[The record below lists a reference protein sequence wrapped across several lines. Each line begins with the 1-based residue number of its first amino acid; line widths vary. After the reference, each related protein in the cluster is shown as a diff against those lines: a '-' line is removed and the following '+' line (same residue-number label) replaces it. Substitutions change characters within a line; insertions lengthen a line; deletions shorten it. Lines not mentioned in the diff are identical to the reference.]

1 MTSGNSARN
10 TVSIRNQHLSPWN
23 IFSAL
28 LLIPDEATLSMARRV
43 MESFGINVFAASSVL
58 DAERILNNTRLDL
71 AVCDFEMP
79 FAADLSVLQ
88 PSSRWRGL
96 SIGLMPTARLDNSS
110 QKRVQIRIPKPV
122 SVDMLVRSLKASYT
136 KMAQQRIAA
145 YRHTLPVKMVSG
157 TLAHRGWQ
165 RTLQQVSVLNMSETG
180 LCLNAA
186 EPLPHGASIRMNLM
200 LPETP
205 SSLHAS
211 GHVVWSHSSGRA
223 GVAFDG
229 ATGPEMRK
237 LQEQLKMWLPRELG
251 IVARTA

>member
-1 MTSGNSARN
+1 M
-10 TVSIRNQHLSPWN
+10 
-23 IFSAL
+23 
-28 LLIPDEATLSMARRV
+28 
-43 MESFGINVFAASSVL
+43 
-58 DAERILNNTRLDL
+58 
-71 AVCDFEMP
+71 
-79 FAADLSVLQ
+79 
-88 PSSRWRGL
+88 
-96 SIGLMPTARLDNSS
+96 S
-110 QKRVQIRIPKPV
+110 Q
-122 SVDMLVRSLKASYT
+122 
-136 KMAQQRIAA
+136 
-145 YRHTLPVKMVSG
+145 
-157 TLAHRGWQ
+157 
-165 RTLQQVSVLNMSETG
+165 TG

-229 ATGPEMRK
+229 ATGTEMRK